1 MSFRS
6 KAVTAAVAIGLAV
19 SAGVGLRYCQAP
31 TKQPNT
37 ELTPSESISASNS
50 PVISAS
56 SSVSVQAYQPGWRV
70 VIVKA
75 AMDGSP
81 HTGVDNK
88 TQTAIEQCGKEP
100 LANTVENR
108 AKGVVWLTFDDYG
121 STQQVESILNTLKA
135 KNVRGRFFFKKDWA
149 DKNVA
154 LMQQISAEGHF
165 VGNHTKSHQALY
177 DVKSEHS
184 GNNWQVRDK
193 QESAVRSE
201 ISGGVESTL
210 LRPPFGAYD
219 LRVMQIVSSMQTS
232 YGEPISICTWTNDS
246 EDWNAKTTPT
256 ADVELD
262 RIKKG
267 TTPNGVVLFHAHG
280 RFTGQIL
287 PSYIDWLG
295 SNGYQIEKLKQ

>member
-6 KAVTAAVAIGLAV
+6 KAITATVVISLAV
-19 SAGVGLRYCQAP
+19 GAGVGFRYYQAP
-31 TKQPNT
+31 TTQPNAGQS
-37 ELTPSESISASNS
+37 PSESISAVNS
-50 PVISAS
+50 PTASAS
-56 SSVSVQAYQPGWRV
+56 SSVSIQAYQPGWRTV
-70 VIVKA
+70 NVKA

-81 HTGVDNK
+81 HTGVDDK
-88 TQTAIEQCGKEP
+88 TQTTIEHCGKEP

-149 DKNVA
+149 NKNIT

-177 DVKSEHS
+177 DVKAEHS

-193 QESAVRSE
+193 QESAIRSE
-201 ISGGVESTL
+201 ISGGVESTS

-232 YGEPISICTWTNDS
+232 YSEQISICTWTNDS
-246 EDWNAKTTPT
+246 EDWNIETTPT
-256 ADVELD
+256 ANAELE
-262 RIKKG
+262 RVKKG

-287 PSYIDWLG
+287 PSYIDWLVD
-295 SNGYQIEKLKQ
+295 NGYQVEKLKR